1 MSRRRDRRGRP
12 PRSRGVRRVEV
23 IAPDDDES
31 RGSGVGGCGGAA
43 FIGAIA
49 IIIVGAYF
57 LLQNFGVWETIPL
70 RWGYL
75 WPSALI
81 ALGLWLM
88 IRSRRIDKVGIAL
101 ITVGGFFLLNA
112 LGAIPGGI
120 WGYAWPVVLIAVGLA
135 IILPRFIIKR
145 RG

>member
-1 MSRRRDRRGRP
+1 MSRRSRRGHS
-12 PRSRGVRRVEV
+12 PRSGRVRGVEV
-23 IAPDDDES
+23 IAPDDDEF

-57 LLQNFGVWETIPL
+57 LLQNFGVWETVPL

-81 ALGLWLM
+81 ALGLWLT
-88 IRSRRIDKVGIAL
+88 IRSRRIDKGGIAL
-101 ITVGGFFLLNA
+101 ITVGGFFLLNT
-112 LGAIPGGI
+112 LGIIPGGI
-120 WGYAWPVVLIAVGLA
+120 WGYAWPIVLIAVGLA
-135 IILPRFIIKR
+135 IIVPRFIIKR